1 MKMFDKIKDFFKL
14 NCVAIEHSSTQEE
27 VDKLNQIL
35 HDMGAIP
42 INVSGIPTI
51 MHISAYK
58 IGKEIIKVELWEYED
73 IRLVGR
79 KKLIE
84 EIKAKMT
91 GNHESGGERWNID

>member
-1 MKMFDKIKDFFKL
+1 
-14 NCVAIEHSSTQEE
+14 
-27 VDKLNQIL
+27 
-35 HDMGAIP
+35 
-42 INVSGIPTI
+42 

-58 IGKEIIKVELWEYED
+58 IGKETIKVELWEYED

-91 GNHESGGERWNID
+91 ENHEDGSE

>member
-1 MKMFDKIKDFFKL
+1 MKMFDKIKNFFKL
-14 NCVAIEHSSTQEE
+14 NYVVIEHSSTQED
-27 VDKLNQIL
+27 VDKLNQVL
-35 HDMGAIP
+35 HNMGAIP

-58 IGKEIIKVELWEYED
+58 IGKETIKVELWEYED

-91 GNHESGGERWNID
+91 ENHEDGRE

>member
-1 MKMFDKIKDFFKL
+1 MKMFDKIKNFFKL
-14 NCVAIEHSSTQEE
+14 NYVVIEHSSTQED
-27 VDKLNQIL
+27 VDKLNQVL
-35 HDMGAIP
+35 HNMGAIP

-58 IGKEIIKVELWEYED
+58 IGKETIKVELWEYED

-91 GNHESGGERWNID
+91 ENHEDGSE

>member
-14 NCVAIEHSSTQEE
+14 NCVVIEHSSAQED

-42 INVSGIPTI
+42 INVSGIPTV
-51 MHISAYK
+51 MHMSAYK
-58 IGKEIIKVELWEYED
+58 LGKETIKVELWEHED

-91 GNHESGGERWNID
+91 ENHETVANDGI

>member
-1 MKMFDKIKDFFKL
+1 MKMFDKIKNFFKL
-14 NCVAIEHSSTQEE
+14 NYVVIEHSSTQED
-27 VDKLNQIL
+27 VDKLNRVL
-35 HDMGAIP
+35 HNMGAIP

-58 IGKEIIKVELWEYED
+58 IGKETIKVELWEYED

-91 GNHESGGERWNID
+91 ENHEDGSE